1 MPKEK
6 IGRKL
11 KSKRLADIQCETQKM
26 YNVLKLMGHKTVISK
41 KKYVTYSN
49 KDIMVRVATSI
60 NNMSNIKPHPSTVW
74 TLRTKMKVL
83 EKIKNGEVE

>member
-1 MPKEK
+1 MRHKK
-6 IGRKL
+6 NV
-11 KSKRLADIQCETQKM
+11 QCAKVNGTQ
-26 YNVLKLMGHKTVISK
+26 NRNIK

-74 TLRTKMKVL
+74 TLRIKMKVL